1 MSFYSACSHI
11 SDGVFEGMPRDV
23 KKAILDKN
31 VAKYERGS
39 STNLMDRL
47 MKKKTLKKE
56 VGKLTVIDIAMG
68 FCPVC
73 GKHESD

>member
-1 MSFYSACSHI
+1 M
-11 SDGVFEGMPRDV
+11 
-23 KKAILDKN
+23 
-31 VAKYERGS
+31 AKYERGS

-47 MKKKTLKKE
+47 IKKKSLRKE

-73 GKHESD
+73 GKHESDQSGLAEEKMK